1 MDEEQIDDEPDGGL
15 LKSQNFEFLAPKHP
29 ELASLGAF
37 AEAYARPDPASALVK
52 LRTFAEQV
60 VGFIYVT
67 WRLPR
72 PYNANL
78 NDLLHE
84 TSFRDGVPSVVRSKL
99 DMLRRDGNGAAHGNT
114 VAAQLALARLREAF
128 DIGAWLFVEFDR
140 GSPSAIAPFREPALT
155 VGVDAEK
162 QALQREKRAV
172 VERLAAQDAQLAK
185 VLADL
190 DAKNQA
196 FAAISHVA
204 VKTKEELASLLAQGQ
219 KAANTLHLNESQT
232 RRRHIDEQILL
243 AGWEIGKAGQSTEQ
257 VGQAIDVVGMPTASG
272 KGIADY
278 VLWGDDGKP
287 LAVIEAKRT
296 AKDSKEGRTQASH
309 YADCLEK
316 MFGQRPVIF
325 YTNGFDIYLWD
336 DAQNYS
342 PRKIYGYYSKD
353 SLEYLVRQR
362 AAKQPL
368 ANVAPDH
375 AIADRLYQLEAVRRV
390 GDRFSDGHRKALLV
404 QATGTG
410 KTRVAISIC
419 DLLIRAG
426 WARRIL
432 FLCDRKELRKQAK
445 NAFTEF
451 LAGEPLV
458 IVSSDTSS
466 DRNKRI
472 YLATYPAMMECFES
486 FDPGFFDLIV
496 ADESHR
502 SIYNKYRDLF
512 LYFDALEVG
521 LTATP
526 VDFIDRNTYGLFG
539 CEEKLPTSNF
549 GLEEAIHSR
558 PPYLVPPRV
567 VTDTTKF
574 LREGLKYS
582 QMTPEQRAQL
592 EEDEEHPE
600 QIEYTAEQIDS
611 QIFNADT
618 TRQMLRKLMETGI
631 RDATGSRI
639 GKTIIFAR
647 KHLHAEHIEQ
657 VFTKTYPQYGG
668 KFCRI
673 IDNQEPR
680 AEALIEEFK
689 DKESDLTIAISVDM
703 LDTGIDVPE
712 LVNLVFAKP
721 IKSKVKFWQM
731 IGRGTRLCKNLFGPG
746 QDKTEF
752 LVFDPWDNC
761 RFFDE
766 DYEETDPRPPT
777 SLLQQ
782 LFEARIELAQA
793 ALEAM
798 NEPVF
803 QATVDLLVQDIQD
816 ARASRS
822 IEVRDRAKELEQLGQ
837 REAIAPF
844 AAVIKADLLQ
854 IAPLMQ
860 WRNIRGEEDAYRF
873 DLLMTRLE
881 EAVLRNAPRV
891 ADLKGRVEEA
901 VELLMK
907 NQNPVKAKAATI
919 LAVRDKAFWAGVT
932 VHALEGVRTELRGI
946 MKYQETPAVTHVGP
960 RTIDIDD
967 VADDR
972 GEYVP
977 QYAGLALVE
986 YTRRIESVL
995 TLHFSDNVTLR
1006 KVKARKAI
1014 PEAELEDLARL
1025 LLTIDDKADL
1035 KYLSGHDPK
1044 ARRSLLAVL
1053 RSLVGLDAEAVD
1065 KAFSGFVHHFPK
1077 LTSLQLR
1084 FLTMLKNHIGQHG
1097 GIEIE
1102 RLYEAPFTLVHAN
1115 GIDGVFTEPGQ
1126 VDEIAAILATFH
1138 TMTTPPS
1145 DRAPQSQQ
1153 AS

>member
-1 MDEEQIDDEPDGGL
+1 MKFVTL
-15 LKSQNFEFLAPKHP
+15 ARLKSQNFEFLGAKHP
-29 ELASLGAF
+29 ELTSLCAF

-52 LRTFAEQV
+52 LRTFAEHV

-72 PYNANL
+72 PYNTNL
-78 NDLLHE
+78 NDLLTE
-84 TSFRDGVPSVVRSKL
+84 TSFCQAVPLVVRTKL
-99 DMLRRDGNGAAHGNT
+99 DMLRRHGNGAAHGNA
-114 VAAQLALARLREAF
+114 VAAQIALARLREAF
-128 DIGAWLFVEFDR
+128 DIGSWIFVEFDR
-140 GSPSAIAPFREPALT
+140 GNASTLPAYREPPL
-155 VGVDAEK
+155 VGGADAEK
-162 QALQREKRAV
+162 QALQREKRAA
-172 VERLAAQDAQLAK
+172 VEKLAAQEAQLAK

-204 VKTKEELASLLAQGQ
+204 IKTKEELAGLLARGQ

-232 RRRHIDEQILL
+232 RRRHIDEQLLL
-243 AGWEIGKAGQSTEQ
+243 AGWDVGKAGKSTEQ
-257 VGQAIDVVGMPTASG
+257 VGQEIKVLGMPTTSG
-272 KGIADY
+272 EGIADY

-296 AKDSKEGRTQASH
+296 AKDSKEGRTQASL

-316 MFGQRPVIF
+316 MFSQRPVIF
-325 YTNGFDIYLWD
+325 YTNGVDIFLWD

-362 AAKQPL
+362 VGKKPL
-368 ANVAPDH
+368 ASVAPNH

-390 GDRFSDGHRKALLV
+390 GDRFTDGHRKALLV

-419 DLLIRAG
+419 DVLINAG

-451 LAGEPLV
+451 LPGEPLV

-486 FDPGFFDLIV
+486 FDPGFFDLII

-502 SIYNKYRDLF
+502 SIYNRFRDLF

-574 LREGLKYS
+574 LRDGIKYS

-592 EEDEEHPE
+592 EEDEDHPE
-600 QIEYTAEQIDS
+600 AFEYKSEQIDR

-618 TRQMLRKLMETGI
+618 TRKILRKLMETGI

-639 GKTIIFAR
+639 GKTIVFAR
-647 KHLHAEHIEQ
+647 SHLHAEHLED
-657 VFTKTYPQYGG
+657 VFVKTYPQYGG

-689 DKESDLTIAISVDM
+689 DKESELTVAISVDM

-746 QDKTEF
+746 QHKTEF

-766 DYEETDPRPPT
+766 KYVEKDPKPKA

-782 LFEARIELAQA
+782 LFEARVALAQA
-793 ALEAM
+793 ALDAM

-803 QATVDLLVQDIQD
+803 QATVGLLVQDIQD

-822 IEVRDRAKELEQLGQ
+822 IDVRDHAKELEQLGQ

-881 EAVLRNAPRV
+881 EAVLRSAPRV
-891 ADLKGRVEEA
+891 ADLKGRVEEQ

-919 LAVRDKAFWAGVT
+919 LAVRSKEFWQSVT
-932 VHALEGVRTELRGI
+932 VPALEGVRTELRGI
-946 MKYQETPAVTHVGP
+946 MKYQEAPAVTRVGP
-960 RTIDIDD
+960 KTIDIDD
-967 VADDR
+967 LGEDR
-972 GEYVP
+972 GEYAP
-977 QYAGLALVE
+977 QYEGLALVE
-986 YTRRIESVL
+986 YTRRVESVL

-1014 PEAELEDLARL
+1014 PEEELEAFAKL
-1025 LLTIDDKADL
+1025 LLTIDDKANL
-1035 KYLSGHDPK
+1035 KHLGGHDPK

-1065 KAFSGFVHHFPK
+1065 QAFSGFVHHFPK
-1077 LTSLQLR
+1077 LSSLQLR
-1084 FLTMLKNHIGQHG
+1084 FLSMLKNHIVQNG
-1097 GIEIE
+1097 GIEVE
-1102 RLYEAPFTLVHAN
+1102 RLYEAPFTSVHASSV
-1115 GIDGVFTEPGQ
+1115 DGVFTEPGQ
-1126 VDEIAAILATFH
+1126 VDEIIAILATFP
-1138 TMTTPPS
+1138 TRTTPPS
-1145 DRAPQSQQ
+1145 DRAPQSKR